1 MRMSGAL
8 STRLTTVEVLKVTF
22 DKTTMADTTRVKEI
36 LWRRFY
42 QQFPSVKVLRTEGA
56 NNADYI
62 ALYPPSR

>member
-22 DKTTMADTTRVKEI
+22 DKTAMADTTWVKEI
-36 LWRRFY
+36 LWRGFY